1 MDHGAWQ
8 LFGNLSSAFLSK
20 SQEKDWHDCSQSCCT
35 PMPLEVQVA
44 QASIY
49 THTAYG
55 WMAPSWMAPGWTTHC
70 RHHLGHHE
78 LMNSWNSKWAPI
90 WDTLTSLPGRSKNGL
105 WERLANHQSCG
116 ARHADNIGPSF
127 LSYQEHCCTRKKKHI
142 GPSFFPAQN
151 TLASRAGKSVVFFRS
166 EVYLNAPWI
175 THVLLSPKV
184 RSRADET
191 HTAFADVRLVYVKP
205 SFLDERPNSHL
216 TRSISGG
223 PY

>member
-127 LSYQEHCCTRKKKHI
+127 
-142 GPSFFPAQN
+142 FPAQN

-166 EVYLNAPWI
+166 QVYLNAPWI
-175 THVLLSPKV
+175 IHVKIPGKMPEAKHRDLEIQNPKRKIHV
-184 RSRADET
+184 WISKVKGPELNAT
-191 HTAFADVRLVYVKP
+191 GCKAKRLK
-205 SFLDERPNSHL
+205 LQN
-216 TRSISGG
+216 
-223 PY
+223 